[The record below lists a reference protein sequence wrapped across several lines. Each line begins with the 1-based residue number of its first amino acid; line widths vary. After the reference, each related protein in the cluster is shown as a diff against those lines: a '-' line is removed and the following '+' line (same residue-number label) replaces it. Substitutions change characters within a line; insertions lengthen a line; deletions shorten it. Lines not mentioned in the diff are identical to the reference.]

1 MDKVLSA
8 IFSASFLF
16 SVIRI
21 TTPLMFGAMGALIC
35 KQGGVLHIAF
45 EATMLFAAFFGMAAS
60 AFAHSL
66 WVALLAGIA
75 GGVIIMLLLG
85 YFTLMLDANVV
96 LTGIAL
102 NTLASGGTVFL
113 MYLLCGEKG
122 TSNALQSMTFPNVE
136 IPLLKDI
143 PFLGEVLSGH
153 NILTYVAFILP
164 IFVYILVFKTPL
176 GLRMRTVGESPNA
189 ASSVGIN
196 VNRTKFITLAIGGA
210 VTSLGGLYMSMGYL
224 SWFARDMIA
233 GRGFMAIAAQNLGN
247 AAVLPTFVTS
257 IGFGMANALAI
268 TLQTLSLPAE
278 IFQALPYAV
287 TLIGL
292 AAYSSSLKKDAK
304 GPKAPRGKKRAKA
317 S

>member
-1 MDKVLSA
+1 MDKVLNA

-60 AFAHSL
+60 AFTNSL
-66 WVALLAGIA
+66 WLALLAGVA
-75 GGVIIMLLLG
+75 GGVLTMLLLG

-122 TSNALQSMTFPNVE
+122 TSNALQSLTFPNVD
-136 IPLLKDI
+136 IPILKDI

-153 NILTYVAFILP
+153 NVLTYVAFILP

-189 ASSVGIN
+189 ASSVGLN
-196 VNRTKFITLAIGGA
+196 VNRIKFITLAIGGA

-247 AAVLPTFVTS
+247 AAVLPTFITS
-257 IGFGMANALAI
+257 IGFGIANALAI

-292 AAYSSSLKKDAK
+292 AAYSSSLKKGYAGRKIK
-304 GPKAPRGKKRAKA
+304 GRRRNNA
-317 S
+317 